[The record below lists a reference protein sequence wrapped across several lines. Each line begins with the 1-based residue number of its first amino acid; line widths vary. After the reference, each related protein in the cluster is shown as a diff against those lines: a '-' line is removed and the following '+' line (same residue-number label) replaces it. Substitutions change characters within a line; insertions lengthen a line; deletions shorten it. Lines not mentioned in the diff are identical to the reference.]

1 MASRRLRPTSPKAGK
16 AGARGAKASAAAA
29 AGKGRRRPRAPSEQP
44 RSWRAVVGRFV
55 GRLVARVAGLAL
67 VATFGFVAWCALGLP
82 DISDMGGGD
91 RAGSVSVFAADGTFT
106 AAYGDVY
113 GGYVNL
119 ENVSPTLI
127 DAVLAIEDR
136 RFFRHWGFDPL
147 ALGRAALANWRAGR
161 VVQGGSTITQ
171 QLAKLAFLTPA
182 RTLERKVQEM
192 LLAFWLE
199 LRFEKAEILASYL
212 NRAYFGAGAYGI
224 ATAARRYFG
233 TTPARL
239 TLAQS
244 AMLAGLLRAPSRLAP
259 TRHPDRA
266 RARAEVVLT
275 AMVAAGRVEASAA
288 AAARERPARVTG
300 GDGTAWGGRFFADW
314 VVNQTGPARDRTKDV
329 EIVATLVPPLQLAA
343 ERALRAG
350 LADHPGIEGGLVA
363 MSLDGAVLAMAGGR
377 SYARS
382 QFNRVTQAARQ
393 PGSAFKI
400 FVYLAALEAGRHPD
414 DRVRDAPVTVGNW
427 SPRNYNN
434 VYRGEIT
441 LREAFARSSNSV
453 AVRLVQ
459 DIGRGRVIRLAERL
473 GITAELDDAPSL
485 ALGVSEVT
493 LLDMTA
499 ALVAVANGGSPVLP
513 YGYVEVRTRPEGTV
527 WERTPAPR
535 RDGLSASTIEAMRDL
550 LGSVVT
556 SGTGRRARLDG
567 VQAFGKTGTTQDHRD
582 AWFIG
587 FAGDVVCGVW
597 IGRDDSGP
605 MDGIVGGGP
614 PAEIWQA
621 FMQEALAP

>member
-1 MASRRLRPTSPKAGK
+1 MVLHRSRRKSPPPKE
-16 AGARGAKASAAAA
+16 AGARAAAA
-29 AGKGRRRPRAPSEQP
+29 SPPRKGGRRQRAAAAPE
-44 RSWRAVVGRFV
+44 RSWGAVIGRFV
-55 GRLVARVAGLAL
+55 ARLVARVAGLAL
-67 VATFGFVAWCALGLP
+67 VGVFGFVAWCALDLP
-82 DISDMGGGD
+82 DISEMGGGD

-113 GGYVNL
+113 GGYVTL
-119 ENVSPTLI
+119 DGISPVLV
-127 DAVLAIEDR
+127 DAVIAIEDR

-147 ALGRAALANWRAGR
+147 ALARAARVNWRAGR

-199 LRFEKAEILASYL
+199 LRFEKSEILASYL

-239 TLAQS
+239 NLAQS
-244 AMLAGLLRAPSRLAP
+244 AVLAGLLRAPSRLAP

-266 RARAEVVLT
+266 RARADVVLQ
-275 AMVAAGRVEASAA
+275 AMVASGRIEAADA

-314 VVNQTGPARDRTKDV
+314 VVSQTGPARDRAEDV
-329 EIVATLVPPLQLAA
+329 EIAATLVPSLQLAA
-343 ERALRAG
+343 ERAVRAG
-350 LADHPGIEGGLVA
+350 LADHPGVEGALVA
-363 MSLDGAVLAMAGGR
+363 MGLDGAVLAMTGGR

-382 QFNRVTQAARQ
+382 QFNRAAQAARQ

-400 FVYLAALEAGRHPD
+400 FVYLAALEAGWRPE

-427 SPRNYNN
+427 SPRNYND
-434 VYRGEIT
+434 VYRGNIT

-453 AVRLVQ
+453 AVRLMQ
-459 DIGRGRVIRLAERL
+459 DVGRGRVIRIAERL
-473 GITAELDDAPSL
+473 GITAELADAPSL
-485 ALGVSEVT
+485 ALGVSEVS
-493 LLDMTA
+493 LVDMTA

-513 YGYVEVRTRPEGTV
+513 YGFVEVRTRSEGTL
-527 WERTPAPR
+527 WERSPAPR
-535 RDGLSASTIEAMRDL
+535 RDGLQGATVEAMRSL
-550 LGSVVT
+550 LKSVVRN
-556 SGTGRRARLDG
+556 GTGRKARLDG
-567 VQAFGKTGTTQDHRD
+567 AEAFGKTGTTQDHRD
-582 AWFIG
+582 AWFVG
-587 FAGDVVCGVW
+587 FAGDVVCAVW
-597 IGRDDSGP
+597 IGRDDFGP
-605 MDGIVGGGP
+605 MPGVVGGGP
-614 PAEIWQA
+614 PAEIWKA
-621 FMQEALAP
+621 FMQEALDL

>member
-1 MASRRLRPTSPKAGK
+1 MRRSRKTARPPRDARARAAAADAPRKGAG
-16 AGARGAKASAAAA
+16 RRRSAAA
-29 AGKGRRRPRAPSEQP
+29 PE
-44 RSWRAVVGRFV
+44 RSWGAVIGRFV
-55 GRLVARVAGLAL
+55 ARLVARVAGLAL
-67 VATFGFVAWCALGLP
+67 VGVFGFVAWCALGLP
-82 DISDMGGGD
+82 DISEMGGGD

-113 GGYVNL
+113 GGYVTL
-119 ENVSPTLI
+119 DGISPVLV
-127 DAVLAIEDR
+127 DAVIAIEDR
-136 RFFRHWGFDPL
+136 RFFGHWGFDPL
-147 ALGRAALANWRAGR
+147 ALARATRANWRAGR

-199 LRFEKAEILASYL
+199 LRFEKTEILASYL

-233 TTPARL
+233 TSPARL

-266 RARAEVVLT
+266 RARADVVLR
-275 AMVAAGRVEASAA
+275 AMVASGRIEAADA
-288 AAARERPARVTG
+288 EAARARPARVTG
-300 GDGTAWGGRFFADW
+300 GDGAAWGGRFFADW
-314 VVNQTGPARDRTKDV
+314 VVSQTGPARDRAEDV
-329 EIVATLVPPLQLAA
+329 EIAATLVPSLQLAA
-343 ERALRAG
+343 ERAVRAS
-350 LADHPGIEGGLVA
+350 LADHPGVEGALVA
-363 MSLDGAVLAMAGGR
+363 MGPDGAVLAMAGGK

-382 QFNRVTQAARQ
+382 QFNRATQAARQ

-400 FVYLAALEAGRHPD
+400 FVYLAALEAGWRPD

-427 SPRNYNN
+427 NPRNYND
-434 VYRGEIT
+434 VYRGDIT

-453 AVRLVQ
+453 AVRLMQ
-459 DIGRGRVIRLAERL
+459 DVGRDRVIRLAERL

-485 ALGVSEVT
+485 ALGVSEVS
-493 LLDMTA
+493 LVDMTA

-513 YGYVEVRTRPEGTV
+513 YGFVEVRTRSEGTL
-527 WERTPAPR
+527 WERSPAPR
-535 RDGLSASTIEAMRDL
+535 RAGLPAATVAAMRSL
-550 LGSVVT
+550 LQSVVRH
-556 SGTGRRARLDG
+556 GTGRRARLEG
-567 VQAFGKTGTTQDHRD
+567 AEAFGKTGTTQDHRD
-582 AWFIG
+582 AWFVG

-605 MDGIVGGGP
+605 MPGVVGGGP
-614 PAEIWQA
+614 PAEIWKV
-621 FMQEALAP
+621 FMQEALDL

>member
-1 MASRRLRPTSPKAGK
+1 MVLHRSRRTSPPPKE
-16 AGARGAKASAAAA
+16 ARARAAAA
-29 AGKGRRRPRAPSEQP
+29 PPPRKGGRRQRAAAARE
-44 RSWRAVVGRFV
+44 RSWGAVIGRFV
-55 GRLVARVAGLAL
+55 ARLVARVAGLAL
-67 VATFGFVAWCALGLP
+67 VGVFGFVAWCALDLP

-113 GGYVNL
+113 GGYVTL
-119 ENVSPTLI
+119 DGISPVLV
-127 DAVLAIEDR
+127 DAVIAIEDR

-147 ALGRAALANWRAGR
+147 ALARAARVNWRAGR

-199 LRFEKAEILASYL
+199 LRFEKTEILASYL

-239 TLAQS
+239 NLAQS
-244 AMLAGLLRAPSRLAP
+244 AVLAGLLRAPSRLAP

-266 RARAEVVLT
+266 RARADVVLQ
-275 AMVAAGRVEASAA
+275 AMVASGRIEAADA
-288 AAARERPARVTG
+288 AAARERPAQVTG

-314 VVNQTGPARDRTKDV
+314 VVSQTGPARDRAEDV
-329 EIVATLVPPLQLAA
+329 EIAATLVPSLQLAA
-343 ERALRAG
+343 ERAVRTG
-350 LADHPGIEGGLVA
+350 LADHPGVEGALVA
-363 MSLDGAVLAMAGGR
+363 MGLDGAVLAMTGGR

-382 QFNRVTQAARQ
+382 QFNRATQAARQ

-400 FVYLAALEAGRHPD
+400 FVYLAALEAGWRPE

-427 SPRNYNN
+427 SPRNYND
-434 VYRGEIT
+434 VYRGNIT

-453 AVRLVQ
+453 AVRLMQ
-459 DIGRGRVIRLAERL
+459 DVGRGRVIRIAERL

-485 ALGVSEVT
+485 ALGVSEVS
-493 LLDMTA
+493 LVDMTA
-499 ALVAVANGGSPVLP
+499 ALVAVANGGAPVLP
-513 YGYVEVRTRPEGTV
+513 YGFVQVRTRSEGTL
-527 WERTPAPR
+527 WERSPVPR
-535 RDGLSASTIEAMRDL
+535 RDGLQGATVEAMRSL
-550 LGSVVT
+550 LKSVVRN
-556 SGTGRRARLDG
+556 GTGRKARLDG
-567 VQAFGKTGTTQDHRD
+567 AEAFGKTGTTQDHRD

-587 FAGDVVCGVW
+587 FAGDVVCAVW
-597 IGRDDSGP
+597 IGRDDFGP
-605 MDGIVGGGP
+605 MPGVVGGGP
-614 PAEIWQA
+614 PAEIWKA
-621 FMQEALAP
+621 FMQEALDL